1 MSPEELSHAL
11 DVVRALADEAS
22 LLAVDA
28 FRRGGAVQKKGAVDL
43 LTETDLR
50 VEALV
55 RARLAKAFPD
65 HDVIGEEGDDHA
77 TGERPIW
84 FVDPIDGTTNF
95 AHGHP
100 HFSIALGLLVDGVP
114 TLGVVAAPA
123 LGVTWSGAI
132 GLGALRCWR
141 HAGGVSTQRGQPPLG
156 VAAPPLERVEACRM
170 SSVATLADSLCATG
184 FPYDRWTNDDDNTR
198 EHRAFL
204 KRVQGV
210 RRCGSAALDCCFVAD
225 GTYDVYWERH
235 LKPWD
240 VCAGIALILAAGGR
254 ATSYAGEPADPRH
267 GELVATN
274 GLVHDEALAVLAEV
288 RGR

>member
-1 MSPEELSHAL
+1 MSPDELSRAL

-22 LLAVDA
+22 LLAIDA
-28 FRRGGAVQKKGAVDL
+28 FRRGGTVHKKGAVDL

-55 RARLAKAFPD
+55 RARLAEAFPE

-123 LGVTWSGAI
+123 LGVTWSGAL
-132 GLGALRCWR
+132 GLGATRRWR
-141 HAGGVSTQRGQPPLG
+141 HAGG
-156 VAAPPLERVEACRM
+156 ERVDECRV
-170 SSVATLADSLCATG
+170 SSAATLADSLCATG

-204 KRVQGV
+204 KRGQGV

-225 GTYDVYWERH
+225 GTYDVYWEQR

-274 GLVHDEALAVLAEV
+274 GLVHDEALAVLAQV

>member
-1 MSPEELSHAL
+1 MSPEELQRAL
-11 DVVRALADEAS
+11 DLVRAIADEAS
-22 LLAVDA
+22 ALAIDA
-28 FRRGGAVQKKGAVDL
+28 FRRGGAIQKKGVVDL
-43 LTETDLR
+43 VTETDLR

-55 RARLAKAFPD
+55 RARLSEAFPD
-65 HDVIGEEGDDHA
+65 HDLIGEEGDDVPTDPSSESA
-77 TGERPIW
+77 SDADRTKRPIW

-100 HFSIALGLLVDGVP
+100 QFSISLGLLVDGVP
-114 TLGVVAAPA
+114 SLGVVAAPA
-123 LGVTWSGAI
+123 LGVTWSGAL
-132 GLGALRCWR
+132 GLGAIRCWR
-141 HAGGVSTQRGQPPLG
+141 HAGG
-156 VAAPPLERVEACRM
+156 ERVEACRV
-170 SSVATLADSLCATG
+170 SEVSTLADALCATG

-225 GTYDVYWERH
+225 GTYDVYWEQR

-254 ATSYAGEPADPRH
+254 ATTYAGNPADPRQ

-274 GLVHDEALAVLAEV
+274 GLLHHDALALIGETRVAS
-288 RGR
+288 RA

>member
-1 MSPEELSHAL
+1 MSPAELSRAL

-22 LLAVDA
+22 TLAIDA

-55 RARLAKAFPD
+55 RGRLAEAFPS
-65 HDVIGEEGDDHA
+65 HDVVGEEGDDHA
-77 TGERPIW
+77 TGDRPIW

-132 GLGALRCWR
+132 GLGATRSWR
-141 HAGGVSTQRGQPPLG
+141 HAGG
-156 VAAPPLERVEACRM
+156 ERVDECRV
-170 SSVATLADSLCATG
+170 SSVGTLADSLCATG

-204 KRVQGV
+204 KRGQGV

-240 VCAGIALILAAGGR
+240 VCAGMALILAAGGR

-274 GLVHDEALAVLAEV
+274 GLVHDEALAVLAQV
-288 RGR
+288 RAR